1 MNGFLTLTSLIL
13 ESLPDH
19 KDTVLSLVVCWGW
32 VSPLLFPRDRCR
44 PETMEQ
50 STETETEL
58 REALQERASVAPEAR
73 DSVYFGSEFTSVP

>member
-1 MNGFLTLTSLIL
+1 
-13 ESLPDH
+13 
-19 KDTVLSLVVCWGW
+19 
-32 VSPLLFPRDRCR
+32 
-44 PETMEQ
+44 MEQ